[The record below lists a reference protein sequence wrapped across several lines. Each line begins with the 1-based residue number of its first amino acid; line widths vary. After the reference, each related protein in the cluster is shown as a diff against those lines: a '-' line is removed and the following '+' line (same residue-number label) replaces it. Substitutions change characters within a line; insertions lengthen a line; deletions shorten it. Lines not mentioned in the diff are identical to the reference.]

1 MELFVRNF
9 LWELDFSRFHST
21 MLDPRLSDSASFHT
35 DAHQPQRS
43 SKITEEHIT
52 VMIAEEQLR
61 QISEDF
67 KPMAALLGVN
77 VALRRKVQSGP
88 SNWRLE
94 WTELRVSQHTEDIE
108 SLKKQI
114 DEKNKE
120 ITVPVKI
127 RKSKTKS
134 LMLNWSPEAK
144 RVGRL
149 ESEK

>member
-1 MELFVRNF
+1 MF
-9 LWELDFSRFHST
+9 
-21 MLDPRLSDSASFHT
+21 DPRLSDSATFHT

-88 SNWRLE
+88 SN
-94 WTELRVSQHTEDIE
+94 
-108 SLKKQI
+108 
-114 DEKNKE
+114 
-120 ITVPVKI
+120 
-127 RKSKTKS
+127 
-134 LMLNWSPEAK
+134 
-144 RVGRL
+144 
-149 ESEK
+149 